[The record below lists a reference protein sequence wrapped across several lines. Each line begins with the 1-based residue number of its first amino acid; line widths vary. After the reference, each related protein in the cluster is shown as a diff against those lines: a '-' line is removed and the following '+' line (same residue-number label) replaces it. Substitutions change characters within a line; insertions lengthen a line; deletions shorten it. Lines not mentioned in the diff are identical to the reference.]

1 MCGDGSPYSTVHQ
14 VIPGGH
20 VDETVQGEFMRE
32 QLENRI
38 TQVWLIH
45 IVGIMSNTKQPQ
57 VLKKKRRVYLIN
69 SVLIYGDRLEPEH
82 QSLHFWIRACPW
94 SQFTIYN
101 GHRLKPFRQALL
113 TYCISLCGCY
123 TQQKRVSCFRRHTV
137 QSLSKRMSQVWAH

>member
-45 IVGIMSNTKQPQ
+45 TVGIMSNTKQPQ
-57 VLKKKRRVYLIN
+57 VLKKKK
-69 SVLIYGDRLEPEH
+69 
-82 QSLHFWIRACPW
+82 SLPY
-94 SQFTIYN
+94 Q
-101 GHRLKPFRQALL
+101 
-113 TYCISLCGCY
+113 
-123 TQQKRVSCFRRHTV
+123 
-137 QSLSKRMSQVWAH
+137 